1 MASDLAPVLAIA
13 GLILRSGADAAAAD
27 PLTTVGA
34 WADASCPVQLNLAF
48 LLSSDNEPQDDLIA
62 TELARAHDVCPGDPT
77 PLWLLG
83 HLAVVEVAS

>member
-34 WADASCPVQLNLAF
+34 WADASCPVCLTLGA
-48 LLSSDNEPQDDLIA
+48 LG
-62 TELARAHDVCPGDPT
+62 ARD
-77 PLWLLG
+77 
-83 HLAVVEVAS
+83 